1 MRPMGTRLTILVLL
15 AAVLTITGC
24 PSSEEGG
31 GADSGFEPSA
41 PIPAQGPLL
50 SWADLTLGMSS
61 FEISQVYNAPEGR
74 GEDFTR
80 VLKEYGSSM
89 TQLIEFDRAEGEPE
103 RAITCALYRDQLFM
117 LVDRREGLSAEQ
129 AEELRQQC
137 IALFG
142 EPVDEPVPGA
152 QWSWGGR
159 RRAPPGTPTTPPG
172 KPGSKTS
179 SRAGFQ
185 PAMPQAASAGDKH
198 QPVGRASRLP
208 CRKRQA
214 QATCTNRWGGRPARH
229 SRCRGRTP
237 LLPDKADGGRDARP
251 TEGLVPSAES

>member
-159 RRAPPGTPTTPPG
+159 DGVLATFTQDNASELYMSANLVIEHVPTRT
-172 KPGSKTS
+172 
-179 SRAGFQ
+179 AWH
-185 PAMPQAASAGDKH
+185 AYNAAWEA
-198 QPVGRASRLP
+198 
-208 CRKRQA
+208 RQ
-214 QATCTNRWGGRPARH
+214 Q
-229 SRCRGRTP
+229 
-237 LLPDKADGGRDARP
+237 D
-251 TEGLVPSAES
+251 EQ